1 MKCMFCG
8 CISFNQPLNK
18 WDISNV
24 TEMML
29 MFRFADSFNQSFDSW
44 DLKIPIQLIK

>member
-1 MKCMFCG
+1 
-8 CISFNQPLNK
+8 
-18 WDISNV
+18 V